1 MSLGGWPQ
9 NFTDLSSVLCKKVGG
24 VDCNI
29 KCPEILKKYNV
40 KL

>member
-24 VDCNI
+24 STKNKDTKN
-29 KCPEILKKYNV
+29 E
-40 KL
+40 